1 MVGADLS
8 GGVGGLDDRGDTHN
22 KIIDSTVHGNVIMG
36 GVISLLAGPRRPW
49 RLLTAVICAMALVGA
64 GLTYWALRTAGAGP
78 APQLSARYD
87 PGHGD
92 AGATAVVPGTV
103 GAAELPAVDGCS
115 SVRTWSHAQGGTDVG
130 ASPLSISMVGN
141 GHTVVV
147 EQIRATVVGEPRDP
161 LPGTVVDCAGQ
172 GVGQKIDM
180 GVDLDSADRTALIGA
195 SGPISFAS
203 YFTDKYVYLE
213 NRKPE
218 LVSLTVLA
226 VRHSYDYVLT
236 VEGSVDGK
244 HRTWTLKNGDRPFRV
259 SGVRPERGT
268 GLATQGN
275 GWQTAYGTG
284 FGERIRCNP
293 CYDQDEQEIPGTS
306 VAAAP
311 AGYTF
316 ASAPGA
322 DPTVPPAPPKERP
335 SAATPP
341 LTVDDHD
348 AESVAVAWSVT
359 SGSFDTSRGDNA
371 PAAVLGRVRPYL
383 TPELY
388 AAGGGLNPCST
399 DGPAWP
405 TELTARQGWSVV
417 LRAVAGPP
425 QDHTDPHDLTT
436 DVVELE
442 VPVDCVYV
450 AENGWF
456 QRPGGITADLRL
468 RRQADGRYLISD
480 IGEVKYDF
488 PTPADTVQH
497 P

>member
-1 MVGADLS
+1 MVDADLS
-8 GGVGGLDDRGDTHN
+8 GGVGGVDNQGDTHN
-22 KIIDSTVHGNVIMG
+22 KIIDSTIHGNVIMG
-36 GVISLLAGPRRPW
+36 GIVSLLAGPQKPR
-49 RLLTAVICAMALVGA
+49 RLLVAVVCVMALLGA
-64 GLTYWALRTAGAGP
+64 GLTYWALRAPGGSRGP
-78 APQLSARYD
+78 ELSARYD
-87 PGHGD
+87 PEHGD

-103 GAAELPAVDGCS
+103 RAAELPAVDGCS
-115 SVRTWSHAQGGTDVG
+115 TVRTWSHARGGTDVG

-147 EQIRATVVGEPRDP
+147 EQVRATVVGEPRDP
-161 LPGTVVDCAGQ
+161 LPGTVVGCTGQ

-180 GVDLDSADRTALIGA
+180 GVDLDSADPVALIGA
-195 SGPISFAS
+195 AGPVSFAP

-213 NRKPE
+213 NQKPE

-226 VRHSYDYVLT
+226 ARHSYDYVLT
-236 VEGSVDGK
+236 VEGSVDGER
-244 HRTWTLKNGDRPFRV
+244 RTWTLKDGDRPFRV

-268 GLATQGN
+268 ELTTQGN
-275 GWQTAYGTG
+275 GWQTTYGTG
-284 FGERIRCNP
+284 SGERIRCNP
-293 CYDQDEQEIPGTS
+293 CFDQDEQEIPGTA

-311 AGYTF
+311 PGYTF

-322 DPTVPPAPPKERP
+322 DPTEFPAPAEERP

-348 AESVAVAWSVT
+348 AESVAIAWSVT
-359 SGSFDTSRGDNA
+359 SGSFDTSRGDTG

-388 AAGGGLNPCST
+388 AAGGGLNACAT

-405 TELTARQGWSVV
+405 AELTARRGWSVV
-417 LRAVAGPP
+417 LQATAAPP

-436 DVVELE
+436 EVVELE
-442 VPVDCVYV
+442 VPVHCAYLAEDGWSRRPRGTV
-450 AENGWF
+450 A
-456 QRPGGITADLRL
+456 DVRL
-468 RRQADGRYLISD
+468 RRQPDGRYLISD
-480 IGEVKYDF
+480 IGEVEYDF
-488 PTPADTVQH
+488 PALDDPTPR